1 MIYHITTRDEWQ
13 QALER
18 GIYIVPSLDQQGFIH
33 ASTREQV
40 AKVGNAL
47 YRTVPNCVLLAIDEN
62 RLPAPP
68 LWEPPDH
75 PDPNNPPP
83 TGDQE
88 LFPHIY
94 GPIPVG
100 AVVKITDFIV
110 GMDGMYHFPAE
121 MEQG

>member
-1 MIYHITTRDEWQ
+1 MIYHITTRDAWEDG
-13 QALER
+13 LES
-18 GIYIVPSLDQQGFIH
+18 GLYTTPSLDQEGFIH
-33 ASTREQV
+33 TSTREQV
-40 AKVGNAL
+40 VKVGNAF

-68 LWEPPDH
+68 IYEPAAH
-75 PDPNNPPP
+75 PDPNAAPE

-100 AVVKITDFIV
+100 AVVKIADFTV
-110 GMDGMYHFPAE
+110 GMDGMYHFPADLE
-121 MEQG
+121 